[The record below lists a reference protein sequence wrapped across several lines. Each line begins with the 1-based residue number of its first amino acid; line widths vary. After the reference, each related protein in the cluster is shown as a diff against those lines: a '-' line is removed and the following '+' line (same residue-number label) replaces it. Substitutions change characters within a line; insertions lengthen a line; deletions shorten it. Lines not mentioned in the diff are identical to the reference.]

1 MNHSYRY
8 LTAGLLA
15 GMMIGLMAGVLIW
28 IYGGSNF
35 ALALGPSLGMLAGI
49 VIGSALDSSKN

>member
-35 ALALGPSLGMLAGI
+35 ALAPCAGLCLAVLLAGGVGI
-49 VIGSALDSSKN
+49 I